1 MREISIPSPLRCE
14 TVASSMLVTL
24 SGRVFQL
31 EETTSHQQWGNKN
44 ISLSLNGKSRYE
56 GFHSW
61 WVQWLC
67 ITVFGFS
74 PSYFMVLRW
83 RFLICTPR
91 ITCHIQRK
99 RILLMYSL
107 LAGKENFP
115 KALPDFCSILLAR
128 IGLHFQVLT
137 VWETGKEVPSMFSL
151 CSGKWTLLAKSQ

>member
-67 ITVFGFS
+67 ITVF
-74 PSYFMVLRW
+74 
-83 RFLICTPR
+83 
-91 ITCHIQRK
+91 
-99 RILLMYSL
+99 
-107 LAGKENFP
+107 
-115 KALPDFCSILLAR
+115 ALPSSARGPFSQLLHGTKVAVPDLYTTYHLPHPKEANSPHVFPSSR
-128 IGLHFQVLT
+128 ERKLPQSPPRLLLNSV
-137 VWETGKEVPSMFSL
+137 GKNWVTFPGTHCLRDWKRSTQHVQPL
-151 CSGKWTLLAKSQ
+151 